1 VSTLAPTSS
10 AVAKAME
17 TPTSDEPQQG
27 PVAPEVTDFKARIR
41 AMEDAIAAMGNM
53 LERVTLPTPSLPHLP
68 SNAHE
73 EERVRSHSH
82 GTFEPQAPEIP
93 VRNKRF
99 APVLCVELYRLTDL
113 HAVLRARTSGTLTSI
128 ANQLRP
134 RMDDALFS
142 GDPALSVL
150 LFLSQLTMVADQSSL
165 SEAELLW
172 IVEDFVRPPVK
183 GAFRAQRPT
192 TWPIAVHLLLTTYA
206 AESLQDQSLRK
217 INNIAQFPSEPVR
230 AFGLR
235 LQLEATALGPLLS
248 VDEIKTWLAIGLSDP
263 VRSHFAAYQPANE
276 LDDHTPLSILITR
289 AELLE
294 KGIRT
299 NVHGASRYAGRSSPR
314 PSPIMALSDP
324 HIDYPGSFLDD
335 EESAVFAIDSTDKK
349 PSSESWV
356 CFVCYKR
363 GHDWIECQLL
373 SHVSSTEKEA
383 VLLRRRQYVEERRGK
398 RMPRIPSFESLWP
411 DRTPV
416 GVFCFLRRV
425 RRTLFFGESFRPCR
439 FISCPRIRGYQAYV
453 GKCFTTA
460 AGAQPPLT
468 LNRRHQCRW
477 QRPASS
483 CQMAVTSCHS
493 HINPRVV
500 AQSHVIPL

>member
-1 VSTLAPTSS
+1 MVSLVGRKRSKLRRGSPFIPLNPSVFPIPSPFPLSISLSFAFLSIPFSLSFVLSTCVPGWSSRSRFVPSVSTLAPPSS
-10 AVAKAME
+10 AVAEAME

-27 PVAPEVTDFKARIR
+27 PVATEVTYFNARIR

-53 LERVTLPTPSLPHLP
+53 LERVTLPTPSLPHIP
-68 SNAHE
+68 STAHE

-82 GTFEPQAPEIP
+82 GTFEMQAPEIH

-99 APVLCVELYRLTDL
+99 APVLCVEAYRLTDR

-134 RMDDALFS
+134 RMDDAFFS
-142 GDPALSVL
+142 GDPPLSVL
-150 LFLSQLTMVADQSSL
+150 LFLSQLTMVADQSGL

-172 IVEDFVRPPVK
+172 IVEDFMRPPVK

-192 TWPIAVHLLLTTYA
+192 TWPIAVHWLLTTYA
-206 AESLQDQSLRK
+206 AESLLDQALRK
-217 INNIAQFPSEPVR
+217 INNIAQFRSETVR

-248 VDEIKTWLAIGLSDP
+248 VDEIKTLFAIGLSDP
-263 VRSHFAAYQPANE
+263 VRSHFAAHQPATE

-294 KGIRT
+294 KGTRT
-299 NVHGASRYAGRSSPR
+299 DVHGASRYAGR
-314 PSPIMALSDP
+314 PSPILALSDQ
-324 HIDYPGSFLDD
+324 HIDYPESFLED
-335 EESAVFAIDSTDKK
+335 EESTVFAIDSTDKK

-363 GHDWIECQLL
+363 GHGWLECPLL

-383 VLLRRRQYVEERRGK
+383 VVLRRRQYVEERRGK
-398 RMPRIPSFESLWP
+398 RMPRVPSFESHQF
-411 DRTPV
+411 TS
-416 GVFCFLRRV
+416 RRP
-425 RRTLFFGESFRPCR
+425 E
-439 FISCPRIRGYQAYV
+439 PRSPSM
-453 GKCFTTA
+453 T
-460 AGAQPPLT
+460 
-468 LNRRHQCRW
+468 
-477 QRPASS
+477 QRNSK
-483 CQMAVTSCHS
+483 
-493 HINPRVV
+493 NE
-500 AQSHVIPL
+500 